1 MKKIIN
7 TFKYGDK
14 KVKQSL
20 VLAILAGVVTLFFG
34 VLALVLSNMLCFF
47 VAIVAAFV
55 TISLVQTFMIA
66 EGENP
71 TVVKTVTDIGTDETA
86 HVEMV
91 ESKSSDKKIKSK
103 KSVSSKDK
111 KKVQR
116 DAKNKGDAIIHN
128 ASEKTT
134 NSDNINDSTANET
147 KLNNAIL
154 NTNTNNTD
162 NRNQDVENEEVIT
175 NKIKRKK
182 KEKIKKEKIK
192 KEKNKKVKIKK
203 DKASKEKNNKN
214 QDYSQDESIEA
225 SGEVDMASLLLQQ
238 SLEGVDTYTEET
250 NSKIAGQHAQPVG
263 TKSNNI
269 NIVDGDSNEEDEENI
284 KRKFKVITAETAASY
299 TKKKIKKT
307 MHKYKVMKDHRM
319 VIVDRC
325 DKLHIFQAPAY
336 VWVQENQFHI
346 LLIEEEPR
354 LLMVPLFRI
363 TEISYLKKQ
372 PADEEKDYKLFR
384 NSTILTES
392 FRPYLPDYNHS
403 NKTTDLKSYKNLY
416 GITQGIYFT
425 NNSAKNL
432 FDLLGVEFFVEDKVT
447 TSNKVNIFFKDAYKA
462 NIKLRDNVLDANG
475 YADSI
480 TKILD
485 DMAHSS
491 ISYNEFK
498 DTLNLMI
505 RNKLIT
511 DEYANHYMDVRN
523 SI

>member
-1 MKKIIN
+1 MINEENMLMKKIIN

-14 KVKQSL
+14 KVKRSL
-20 VLAILAGVVTLFFG
+20 ALAIFAGIITIGFG
-34 VLALVLSNMLCFF
+34 VAAIAISNMLCFF

-71 TVVKTVTDIGTDETA
+71 TVVAPVADIGTEESA
-86 HVEMV
+86 HIE
-91 ESKSSDKKIKSK
+91 ING
-103 KSVSSKDK
+103 DK
-111 KKVQR
+111 KKKQ
-116 DAKNKGDAIIHN
+116 KIKPKK
-128 ASEKTT
+128 EM
-134 NSDNINDSTANET
+134 SDGG
-147 KLNNAIL
+147 IL
-154 NTNTNNTD
+154 E
-162 NRNQDVENEEVIT
+162 QDVEIGNQQQESKKDR
-175 NKIKRKK
+175 NKK
-182 KEKIKKEKIK
+182 KRDK
-192 KEKNKKVKIKK
+192 KEKNKK
-203 DKASKEKNNKN
+203 EKNNKEN
-214 QDYSQDESIEA
+214 KNDNSIEPD
-225 SGEVDMASLLLQQ
+225 VN
-238 SLEGVDTYTEET
+238 TYYE
-250 NSKIAGQHAQPVG
+250 NSEYDENTH
-263 TKSNNI
+263 
-269 NIVDGDSNEEDEENI
+269 DEDKI
-284 KRKFKVITAETAASY
+284 KRKFNVITADTAVTY

-319 VIVDRC
+319 VIVDHC
-325 DKLHIFQAPAY
+325 DRLHIYQTPAY
-336 VWVQENQFHI
+336 IWIQDNQLHI

-354 LLMVPLFRI
+354 LLMIPLFRI

-372 PADEEKDYKLFR
+372 PVDEERDYKIFKK
-384 NSTILTES
+384 STILTDS

-403 NKTTDLKSYKNLY
+403 NKTTDLASYKNLY
-416 GITQGIYFT
+416 GISQGIYFT

-447 TSNKVNIFFKDAYKA
+447 TSNKVNIFFKEAYKA
-462 NIKLRDNVLDANG
+462 NIKLRDNILDANG

-511 DEYANHYMDVRN
+511 DEYASHYMDVRN
-523 SI
+523 GL